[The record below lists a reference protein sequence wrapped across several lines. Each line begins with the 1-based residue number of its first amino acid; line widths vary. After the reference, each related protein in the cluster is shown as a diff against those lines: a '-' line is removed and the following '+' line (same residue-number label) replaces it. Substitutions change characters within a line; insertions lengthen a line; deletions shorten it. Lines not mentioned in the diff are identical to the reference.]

1 METNMTTASFDSNV
15 IPYPARAVSRS
26 ETALRSLMESWEQE
40 VATDEDESETE
51 LMVLLSGMVSPEI
64 SLLSDA

>member
-1 METNMTTASFDSNV
+1 MQ
-15 IPYPARAVSRS
+15 
-26 ETALRSLMESWEQE
+26 SWEEE

-64 SLLSDA
+64 SLLGDA

>member
-1 METNMTTASFDSNV
+1 MATSTFSSNV
-15 IPYPARAVSRS
+15 IPHPARAGGRS
-26 ETALRSLMESWEQE
+26 ATALRSLMQSWEQE

-64 SLLSDA
+64 TLPSDA

>member
-1 METNMTTASFDSNV
+1 MTTATFDSNV
-15 IPYPARAVSRS
+15 IPQPARGDSRS
-26 ETALRSLMESWEQE
+26 AAALRSLMQSWEEE

>member
-1 METNMTTASFDSNV
+1 MQ
-15 IPYPARAVSRS
+15 
-26 ETALRSLMESWEQE
+26 SWKEE

-64 SLLSDA
+64 SLLGDA

>member
-1 METNMTTASFDSNV
+1 MTTATFDSNV
-15 IPYPARAVSRS
+15 IPHPARSGGRPTS
-26 ETALRSLMESWEQE
+26 ALRSLMQSWEEE

-64 SLLSDA
+64 SLLGDA